1 MGLIGLYLLRFIFF
15 LAIGILVFAVTMNQL
30 NNFMQAVIISLAVV
44 VALFFGLPA
53 IYRDR

>member
-15 LAIGILVFAVTMNQL
+15 LAIGILVFFVAMNHL
-30 NNFMQAVIISLAVV
+30 NNTLEAGIVGLAVV
-44 VALFFGLPA
+44 VALFVGLPA